1 MKRLLFVIA
10 LLIFTLSLVVVPAAA
25 QDTPTGTWLGTWPYV
40 APGTHHLNSFA
51 SGGLN
56 DNLGTVYRTFVE
68 LTPAYYLWATN
79 EYVGLLADSWGFVDD
94 NAAYQYTIKEGAMWS
109 DGSPITSQDVVD
121 TFTLGRILNWTQWTY
136 LTSVEAVDERTVR
149 FNFTE
154 GGASLNGE
162 RQLLKEWIVA
172 SANYGEL
179 AAQAREV
186 IDSGA
191 ASDSAEWQAV
201 ATAINEFRPE
211 TLIASG
217 PYSYTLD
224 DVGEAFMTLHWQP
237 NSLYSGSVRF
247 GELKLWAG
255 ETEATT
261 PLILSGELAH
271 STNVYPP
278 ATIQSFAD
286 AGINLVTMPR
296 GYGPVLL
303 FNFTVA
309 PFDNV
314 LVRQAMAH
322 AINREQN
329 ALLTNGLGATG
340 TIYMSGILDSQT
352 PNILSQETIDSLDRY
367 AYDLDAAAAL
377 MEQAGYTRNADGK
390 WADASGATIS
400 VEYTFPADFAD
411 FSAAARD
418 ATTQLNDFG
427 FDITERALPWQES
440 RDAVRAGDFQLSVW
454 SWGAASP
461 FAFGHFNNPLRR
473 WTNATLP
480 AEQPGL
486 GIDLS
491 AMDINGETV
500 DLNSQILSVSSGLDA
515 AALQANA
522 DTLAQIINEQMYYI
536 PLNEMLSVEP
546 FNTTYIDGVP
556 AQTDPIFLN
565 PSGVDHAIIKLILD
579 GTLSPTDAAQ

>member
-10 LLIFTLSLVVVPAAA
+10 LLIFALSLVVLPAAA
-25 QDTPTGTWLGTWPYV
+25 QDAPTGTWLGTWPYV

-56 DNLGTVYRTFVE
+56 DNLGVVYRSYVE
-68 LTPAYYLWATN
+68 LPPAFYMWATN
-79 EYVGLLADSWGFVDD
+79 EYLPLLAESWGFVDD
-94 NAAYQYTIKEGAMWS
+94 NTAYEYTIKEGALWS
-109 DGSPITSQDVVD
+109 DGSPVTSQDVID
-121 TFTLGRILNWTQWTY
+121 TFTLGHILNWTQWNS

-154 GGASLNGE
+154 GGASLNME
-162 RQLLKEWIVA
+162 RLILKEYVTA

-179 AAQAREV
+179 ADQARAVFEAGV
-186 IDSGA
+186 

-201 ATAINEFRPE
+201 GTALAEFRPE

-217 PYSYTLD
+217 PYSYALD
-224 DVGEAFMTLHWQP
+224 DVGEAFLTLHWQP
-237 NSLYSGSVRF
+237 NSVFSTSVHF
-247 GELKLWAG
+247 GDIKLWAG
-255 ETEATT
+255 ETEAST
-261 PLILSGELAH
+261 PLVLSGDVAH
-271 STNVYPP
+271 ATNVFPP
-278 ATIQSFAD
+278 ATMQAFAD
-286 AGINLVTMPR
+286 AGINLVSMPL

-303 FNFTVA
+303 FNLTVA

-314 LVRQAMAH
+314 LVRQAMAY
-322 AINREQN
+322 AINRDQN

-340 TIYMSGILDSQT
+340 TVYMAGILDGQAAT
-352 PNILSQETIDSLDRY
+352 LLSQETLDSLNRY
-367 AYDLDAAAAL
+367 EFNLDTAASL

-427 FDITERALPWQES
+427 FDISERALPWQES
-440 RDAVRAGDFQLSVW
+440 RDAVRAGDFELSVW

-461 FAFGHFNNPLRR
+461 FAYGHFNNPLRR
-473 WTNATLP
+473 WTSATLP
-480 AEQPGL
+480 ADQPGI

-491 AMDINGETV
+491 ALEVNGETL
-500 DLNSQILSVSSGLDA
+500 DLNSMILHVSDGLDA
-515 AALQANA
+515 AAQMANA
-522 DTLAQIINEQMYYI
+522 DTLAQIINENMWYI
-536 PLNEMLSVEP
+536 PLNMELSVQP
-546 FNTTYIDGVP
+546 MNTTYIDGLP
-556 AQTDPIFLN
+556 DQSDPIWAN
-565 PSGVDHAIIKLILD
+565 PSGVDIGTIWLILS
-579 GTLSPTDAAQ
+579 GTLSPTAAAQ

>member
-10 LLIFTLSLVVVPAAA
+10 LLIFALSLVVAPAAA
-25 QDTPTGTWLGTWPYV
+25 QDAPTGTWLGTWPYV
-40 APGTHHLNSFA
+40 APGTHHLNSYA

-56 DNLGTVYRTFVE
+56 DNLGVVYRSYVE
-68 LTPAYYLWATN
+68 LPPAFYMWATN
-79 EYVGLLADSWGFVDD
+79 EYMPLLAESWGFVDD
-94 NAAYQYTIKEGAMWS
+94 NTAYEYTIKEGALWS
-109 DGSPITSQDVVD
+109 DGSPVTSQDVVD
-121 TFTLGRILNWTQWTY
+121 TFTLGRILNWTQWNS

-154 GGASLNGE
+154 GGASLNME
-162 RQLLKEWIVA
+162 RLLLKEYVTA

-201 ATAINEFRPE
+201 GTALAEFRPE

-217 PYSYTLD
+217 PYTYALS

-237 NSLYSGSVRF
+237 NSVFSDSVQF
-247 GELKLWAG
+247 GDIKLWAG
-255 ETEATT
+255 ETEAST
-261 PLILSGELAH
+261 PLVLSGDVAH
-271 STNVYPP
+271 ATNVFPP
-278 ATIQSFAD
+278 ATMQAFAD
-286 AGINLVTMPR
+286 AGINLVSMPL

-303 FNFTVA
+303 FNLTVA

-314 LVRQAMAH
+314 LVRQAMAY

-340 TIYMSGILDSQT
+340 TVYMAGILDGQAET
-352 PNILSQETIDSLDRY
+352 LLSQETLDSLNRY
-367 AYDLDAAAAL
+367 EYNLEMAASL
-377 MEQAGYTRNADGK
+377 MEQAGYTLNADGK

-418 ATTQLNDFG
+418 ATAQLNDFG
-427 FDITERALPWQES
+427 FDISERALPWQES

-461 FAFGHFNNPLRR
+461 FAYGHFNNPLRR
-473 WTNATLP
+473 WTSATLP
-480 AEQPGL
+480 ADQPGI

-491 AMDINGETV
+491 AMEVNGETI
-500 DLNSQILSVSSGLDA
+500 DLNSMILHVSDGLDA
-515 AALQANA
+515 AEQMANA
-522 DTLAQIINEQMYYI
+522 DTLAKLINENMWYI
-536 PLNEMLSVEP
+536 PLNMELSVQP
-546 FNTTYIDGVP
+546 MNTTYISGLPD
-556 AQTDPIFLN
+556 QSDPIWQN
-565 PSGVDHAIIKLILD
+565 PSGVDIGTIWLVLN
-579 GTLSPTDAAQ
+579 GTLAPTEAAQ